1 MRRACLFLL
10 FVLLCAK
17 APAAVLY
24 SGEDP
29 LPTADGY
36 SGIWYSNQA
45 QDDEYVYKYSGGLGT
60 YCAKH
65 QPFAIYAEEV
75 DKTFFVYG
83 GTNDTG
89 SSLLHMVSYYDHATD
104 TVPQPRILL
113 DKQTTDAHDNPV
125 ISMDDDGYIWI
136 FSSSH
141 GTARES
147 FIHRSAEPY
156 SIDAFDLISTQSPSE
171 AYSYPQPWY
180 VSGEGFMYMHT
191 HYDGGQRNI
200 YFSTSEDGTN
210 FTSREMVA
218 SVGIGHYQVTATHDT
233 TVGSAYN
240 MHPSSGGLN
249 YRTNLYYMETPD
261 MGDTWTAA
269 DGTVLNTPMLDLAS
283 ASSAL
288 VYDYAAEDLN
298 CYMKDLVYD
307 QSGNPVITYITSP
320 GWEAGPVN
328 DPRTWWTAR
337 WTGTDWSLNP
347 ITTSNNNYDMGSLYI
362 EDDGTWRLIAP
373 TEDGPQE
380 YNPGGEMAMW
390 VSTDEGVSWTMEKQ
404 LTNDSPFN
412 HTYARRP
419 VDAQEDFYAIW
430 ADGHAR
436 QKSVS
441 RMYFTTKDGDVYR
454 LPTDMDGPV
463 VSPERYQFGG
473 DQSAAYADAVLTDS
487 PTFYYR
493 MSEYNGSAAANSGT
507 ASGFDGVLNGA
518 APDCTGPVLAP
529 TGTGEGVNYASDH
542 SGVGARVEI
551 ADPGAGSA
559 LDFGEGDSITM
570 EAWVDMNAIDSGYRY
585 IFSKGR
591 NEVAGSTNQN
601 YGFRV
606 CYRSEEDPSRLGFI
620 FRNAADS
627 KWNLFETT
635 DSLEEGWHHVAMTF
649 TFGDADTI
657 KMYVDGEEWL
667 GEWLTRSD
675 FGDGNDAPFESD
687 EDLWI
692 GTAQAGLGSASFPG
706 QIDEAALYRAYLDG
720 DDILGHYLAAFTLPG
735 DLNGDGTVGSGDL
748 DIVRANWGQ
757 SVPAGDLSFGD
768 ADGDGTVGSAD
779 LDIVRANW
787 GSGLPSAV
795 PEPTA
800 ILLCLSGL
808 VAFLMRRKQIRS

>member
-1 MRRACLFLL
+1 MRRVFL
-10 FVLLCAK
+10 FVTLVLMATK
-17 APAAVLY
+17 APAAILF

-65 QPFAIYAEEV
+65 RPFAIYAEEV

-141 GTARES
+141 GTARQS

-156 SIDAFDLISTQSPSE
+156 SIDAFDLISTQSPSD
-171 AYSYPQPWY
+171 AYSYTQPWH
-180 VSGEGFMYMHT
+180 VPGEGFMYMHT
-191 HYDGGQRNI
+191 HYDGGARNI

-210 FTSREMVA
+210 FTPREKIY
-218 SVGIGHYQVTATHDT
+218 GIEAGHYQVSAVDGT
-233 TVGSAYN
+233 TVGSAFN
-240 MHPSSGGLN
+240 VHPSSGGLN
-249 YRTNLYYMETPD
+249 YRTNLYYIETPD
-261 MGDTWTAA
+261 MGDTWMTA
-269 DGTVLNTPMLDLAS
+269 DGTVLNTPLLTRTA
-283 ASSAL
+283 AAPAL
-288 VYDYAAEDLN
+288 VHDYASEGLN

-307 QSGNPVITYITSP
+307 ASGNPVITYITSS

-328 DPRTWWTAR
+328 DPRTWCTAR
-337 WTGTDWSLNP
+337 WTGADWTLNP

-390 VSTDEGVSWTMEKQ
+390 VSSDQGVSWTMTSQ

-441 RMYFTTKDGDVYR
+441 RLYFTTKDGTVYQ

-463 VSPERYQFGG
+463 ASPHPYQFGG
-473 DQSAAYADAVLTDS
+473 DQSAAYADAVLADS
-487 PTFYYR
+487 PTHYYR
-493 MSEYNGSAAANSGT
+493 MSEYNGLTAANTGT
-507 ASGFDGVLNGA
+507 ASGFEGVLTGA
-518 APDCTGPVLAP
+518 APDCIGPALAP
-529 TGTGEGVNYASDH
+529 SGDGEGVNYASDL
-542 SGVGARVEI
+542 SGSGARVEI
-551 ADPGAGSA
+551 ADPGTGSA
-559 LDFGEGDSITM
+559 LDFGSGDSITM

-591 NEVAGSTNQN
+591 NEVAGSFNQN

-606 CYRSEEDPSRLGFI
+606 CYRGEEDPSRLGFI
-620 FRNAADS
+620 FRNAADTQ
-627 KWNLFETT
+627 WNLWETT
-635 DSLEEGWHHVAMTF
+635 ESLEEGWHHVAMTF

-657 KMYVDGEEWL
+657 KMFVDGEEWL
-667 GEWLTRSD
+667 GEWLERSD
-675 FGDGNDAPFESD
+675 FGDGNDAPFESN

-692 GTAQAGLGSASFPG
+692 GSAQDGATSSSFPG
-706 QIDEAALYRAYLDG
+706 QIDEAALYRAYLSG
-720 DDILGHYLAAFTLPG
+720 DDILAHYLAAFAIPG
-735 DLNGDGTVGSGDL
+735 DLDGDGTVGSGDL
-748 DIVRANWGQ
+748 DIVRSNWGQ
-757 SVPAGDLSFGD
+757 SVTAGDLSLGD
-768 ADGDGTVGSAD
+768 ANGDGMVGSGD

-787 GSGLPSAV
+787 GTGLPSAV
-795 PEPTA
+795 PEPATL
-800 ILLCLSGL
+800 LLCVAALS
-808 VAFLMRRKQIRS
+808 AFLPRWRYTRS